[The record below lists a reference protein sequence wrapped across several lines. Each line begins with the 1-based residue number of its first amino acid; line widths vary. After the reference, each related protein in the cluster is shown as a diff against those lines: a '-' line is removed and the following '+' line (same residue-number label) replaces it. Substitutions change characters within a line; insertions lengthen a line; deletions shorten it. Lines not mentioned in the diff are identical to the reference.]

1 MSRRIFLARLAAA
14 VVFLIVVFAA
24 VTNVFSP
31 RLKPG
36 PGAPGAPGAESFGR
50 RPATPPGSALAV
62 VAFVTGQP
70 DAAAL
75 DILRRN
81 RGKISH
87 LVPAWY
93 SVAADG
99 AVVDRSDPV
108 VKEFARRNGIALL
121 PAFTIARASS
131 ALLSDAPARSRAV
144 RHITDIVMREQYAG
158 ADLRWEP
165 PGGGFRIWFSALV
178 RALAASLSP
187 KQRLLTVEVP
197 AATVGAGEESPFDL
211 WEISEGADFV
221 ILLAHD
227 RVAGALEPGAGAS
240 APGALAPLSWVEGA
254 VRATAGPAPAGKV
267 LLAMA
272 AYGYDWD
279 LGSAAVG
286 AAGAAGAVPQR
297 APLKRLVVGTGR
309 ARLTGGLIERE
320 TDASGHF
327 RYVKNGRR
335 HEVWLEDD
343 ISIMPKISLARR
355 SRLAGIAVVS
365 AGEETDEYWQA
376 ITRSR

>member
-1 MSRRIFLARLAAA
+1 MSRRVFFARLAAA
-14 VVFLIVVFAA
+14 LVLLIVVFAT
-24 VTNVFSP
+24 VNSIFPP

-36 PGAPGAPGAESFGR
+36 PGVPGAPGAESFGR

-62 VAFVTGQP
+62 VAFIAGRP
-70 DAAAL
+70 DAAAM

-108 VKEFARRNGIALL
+108 VKEFARRNNIALL
-121 PAFTIARASS
+121 PAFTIARESS
-131 ALLSDAPARSRAV
+131 ALLSDASARSRAV

-187 KQRLLTVEVP
+187 KQRLLTAEVP

-211 WEISEGADFV
+211 REISEGADFV

-227 RVAGALEPGAGAS
+227 RIAGAPEPGASAPGAS

-254 VRATAGPAPAGKV
+254 VRATAGPVPAGKV

-279 LGSAAVG
+279 LGSG